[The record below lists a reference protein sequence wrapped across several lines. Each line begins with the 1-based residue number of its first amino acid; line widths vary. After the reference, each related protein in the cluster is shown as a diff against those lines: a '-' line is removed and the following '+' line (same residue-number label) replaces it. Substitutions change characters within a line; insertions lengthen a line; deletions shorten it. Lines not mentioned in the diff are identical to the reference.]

1 MAPNRKPPARRAFST
16 GPKASTSVPRRN
28 APESHDLSD
37 IVISEFMDDAAIDDL
52 RRDFSVH
59 YDKALVDRPDE
70 LARVLGDARAL
81 IVRNRTQVR
90 GVLLQAGSKLQAI
103 GRLGVG
109 LDNIDVAACE
119 ARGIAVLPAS
129 GANDVSVAEWV
140 IAAMLILIRGA
151 FGSSAD
157 VLAGRWPRE
166 RLIGGEIFGRTL
178 GLIGFGSIARE
189 TASRA
194 RALGM
199 RIIAT
204 DPFVGPDA
212 PAWTKHD
219 VERVDLDTLLTSA
232 DAVSLHVPL
241 NAETRNLI
249 DAARLAQM
257 KRSAI
262 LLNAAR
268 GGVVDE
274 AELADALNAGKIAG
288 AALDVF
294 AGEPLRAGSPLAGA
308 PNLIATPHIAGVTE
322 ESNVRVSA
330 VTARNV
336 RRVLNARRR

>member
-1 MAPNRKPPARRAFST
+1 
-16 GPKASTSVPRRN
+16 
-28 APESHDLSD
+28 LSE
-37 IVISEFMDDAAIDDL
+37 IVISEFMDEAAVNDL

-59 YDKALVDRPDE
+59 HDKGLVERPDE
-70 LARVLGDARAL
+70 LAGLLGDARAL

-90 GVLLQAGSKLQAI
+90 GTLLEAGARLEAI

-109 LDNIDVAACE
+109 LDNIDTDACA
-119 ARGIAVLPAS
+119 ARGIAVLPAT

-140 IAAMLILIRGA
+140 IASMLILIRGA
-151 FGSSAD
+151 FVASAD
-157 VLAGRWPRE
+157 VLAGKWPRE

-178 GLIGFGSIARE
+178 GLVGFGSIARE

-199 RIIAT
+199 RIIAS

-212 PAWTKHD
+212 PAWTRHD
-219 VERVDLDTLLTSA
+219 VERVDLDTLLASA

-241 NAETRNLI
+241 TADTRNLI
-249 DAARLAQM
+249 DASRLKQM
-257 KRSAI
+257 KPSAI

-274 AELADALNAGKIAG
+274 AALAEALKAGRVKG

-294 AGEPLRAGSPLAGA
+294 AQEPLRAGSPLADA
-308 PNLIATPHIAGVTE
+308 PNLLLTPHIAGVTE

-336 RRVLNARRR
+336 RRALNERRK

>member
-1 MAPNRKPPARRAFST
+1 M
-16 GPKASTSVPRRN
+16 
-28 APESHDLSD
+28 SD
-37 IVISEFMDDAAIDDL
+37 IVISEFMDEAAVDDL

-59 YDKALVDRPDE
+59 HDKGLVDRPDE
-70 LARVLGDARAL
+70 LATLLSDARAL

-90 GVLLQAGSKLQAI
+90 GALLEAAARLQAI

-109 LDNIDVAACE
+109 LDNIDTNACA
-119 ARGIAVLPAS
+119 ARGISVLPAT

-140 IAAMLILIRGA
+140 IAALLILIRGA
-151 FGSSAD
+151 FTSSAD
-157 VLAGRWPRE
+157 VLAGKWPRE
-166 RLIGGEIFGRTL
+166 RLIGAEISGRTL

-189 TASRA
+189 TAGRA

-199 RIIAT
+199 RIMAT

-212 PAWTKHD
+212 PAWTRHD
-219 VERVDLDTLLTSA
+219 VGRVDLDTLLASA

-241 NAETRNLI
+241 NADTRNLI
-249 DAARLAQM
+249 DAARLKQM
-257 KRSAI
+257 KPGAI
-262 LLNAAR
+262 LLNPAR

-274 AELADALNAGKIAG
+274 VALADALKAGTIKG

-294 AGEPLRAGSPLAGA
+294 AEEPLRAGSPLADA
-308 PNLIATPHIAGVTE
+308 PNVLVTPHIAGVTE

-336 RRVLNARRR
+336 RRVLNERHK

>member
-1 MAPNRKPPARRAFST
+1 LENARE
-16 GPKASTSVPRRN
+16 RR
-28 APESHDLSD
+28 LSD
-37 IVISEFMDDAAIDDL
+37 IVISEFMDEAAVDDL

-59 YDKALVDRPDE
+59 HDKGLVDRPDE
-70 LARVLGDARAL
+70 LASLLSGARAL

-90 GVLLQAGSKLQAI
+90 GPLLQAGMRLEAI

-109 LDNIDVAACE
+109 LDNIDVEACKT
-119 ARGIAVLPAS
+119 RGIALLPAT

-140 IAAMLILIRGA
+140 IAATLILIRGA
-151 FGSSAD
+151 FASTAE
-157 VLAGRWPRE
+157 VLAGKWPRE

-178 GLIGFGSIARE
+178 GLIGFGSIARK

-204 DPFVGPDA
+204 DPFVGADA

-219 VERVDLDTLLTSA
+219 VERVDLNTLLARA

-274 AELADALNAGKIAG
+274 TALAAALKAGRLKG

-294 AGEPLRAGSPLAGA
+294 AEEPLRAGSPLVDA
-308 PNLIATPHIAGVTE
+308 PNLLVTPHIAGVTE

-336 RRVLNARRR
+336 RRALNERRK

>member
-1 MAPNRKPPARRAFST
+1 
-16 GPKASTSVPRRN
+16 
-28 APESHDLSD
+28 LSE
-37 IVISEFMDDAAIDDL
+37 IVISEFMDEAAVDDL

-59 YDKALVDRPDE
+59 HDKALVDRPDE
-70 LARVLGDARAL
+70 LATLLSDARAL

-90 GVLLQAGSKLQAI
+90 GALLQAGVRLEAI

-109 LDNIDVAACE
+109 LDNIDVEACK
-119 ARGIAVLPAS
+119 ARGIAVLPAT

-151 FGSSAD
+151 FASGAD
-157 VLAGRWPRE
+157 VLAGKWPRE
-166 RLIGGEIFGRTL
+166 RLIGAEISGRTL

-189 TASRA
+189 TAGRA

-199 RIIAT
+199 RIMAT

-219 VERVDLDTLLTSA
+219 VERVDLDTLLASA
-232 DAVSLHVPL
+232 DAVSLHVPF
-241 NAETRNLI
+241 NADTRNLI
-249 DAARLAQM
+249 DAARLKQM
-257 KRSAI
+257 KPGAI
-262 LLNAAR
+262 LLNPAR

-274 AELADALNAGKIAG
+274 AALADALKAGTIKG

-294 AGEPLRAGSPLAGA
+294 VEEPLRAGSPLAGA
-308 PNLIATPHIAGVTE
+308 PNVLVTPHIAGVTE

-336 RRVLNARRR
+336 RRVLNERHK